1 MYKIYQIEYGD
12 TLDTI
17 ARKSNSTVD
26 DIKKINGIT
35 DDSFLSVGSLIIIP
49 NDNIF
54 TTYIVNPQ
62 DTVYS
67 ISKMYNIDPKTLLM
81 LNGLNP
87 DDYIYPNQEII
98 VPNENTTVYITENG
112 DTIGTVLNSLNIDIE
127 TLMQN
132 NNKIYLLE
140 DQLMVYKKDK

>member
-12 TLDTI
+12 TLDVI
-17 ARKSNSTVD
+17 AQKSNSTID
-26 DIKKINGIT
+26 EIKRINGI
-35 DDSFLSVGSLIIIP
+35 DDDYILDVGNLLIVP

-62 DTVYS
+62 DTIYS
-67 ISKMYNIDPKTLLM
+67 ISRMYNIDSKTLLM

-87 DDYIYPNQEII
+87 NDYIYPNQELI
-98 VPNENTTVYITENG
+98 VPNENTIVYITEAG
-112 DTIGTVLNSLNIDIE
+112 DTIGTVLNGLNIDVE
-127 TLMQN
+127 TLMKN
-132 NNKIYLLE
+132 NDKIYLLE